1 MPGIGGP
8 DIEPFVRAAVAS
20 KSGSDLLAVPAWG
33 RDDWE
38 TLFSYALRTQVG
50 AGEVLIRREAAE
62 RALYFVTTGLL
73 EVTAILGSDSLGP
86 IAKIHPGSVVGELS
100 FLDGE
105 PRSAKVWAV
114 TDSELYRLDMGAYER
129 FADAHPRRACDLLFA
144 IGRVVALRMR
154 RSQQRAAG

>member
-1 MPGIGGP
+1 VAGIDGP
-8 DIEPFVRAAVAS
+8 DIEPFVGAAPDS
-20 KSGSDLLAVPAWG
+20 ESDFLAVPQWG
-33 RDDWE
+33 RDEWE
-38 TLFSYALRTQVG
+38 TLFSYAVRTEIG

-62 RALYFVTTGLL
+62 RALYFVTSGLL
-73 EVTAILGSDSLGP
+73 EVAAILGSQSMGP

-114 TDSELYRLDMGAYER
+114 AGSELYRLDLDGYER
-129 FADAHPRRACDLLFA
+129 FAAEHPRRACELLFA

-154 RSQQRAAG
+154 RSQRRAAV